1 VKPGVGSLI
10 IVFLWSIF
18 MGVTAVSIGFGA
30 LFPSMNRIAK
40 PFVCANGE
48 LVVNE
53 TVLHPYP
60 GRVSKIVRWT
70 CVDRASGVAEPLSP
84 FLLSLYAG
92 PFYGLL
98 IFAAVAVPWYRMMQ
112 RKAALA
118 TASGSRIALRGPTG
132 ASDVESRMKKLGQL
146 RADDLI
152 TEDEYQRKRSEIL
165 DEL

>member
-1 VKPGVGSLI
+1 VKPGVGSLV

-40 PFVCANGE
+40 PFVCADGE
-48 LVVNE
+48 LVVDE

-98 IFAAVAVPWYRMMQ
+98 IFAVVAVPWYRMMK
-112 RKAALA
+112 RKAAKA
-118 TASGSRIALRGPTG
+118 TASGSRSALGGTIPVG
-132 ASDVESRMKKLGQL
+132 DVESRMKALDQL
-146 RADDLI
+146 RADNLI
-152 TEDEYQRKRSEIL
+152 TDDEYRRKRSEIL
-165 DEL
+165 DAL

>member
-1 VKPGVGSLI
+1 MKPGVGSLI
-10 IVFLWSIF
+10 LVFVWSIF

-40 PFVCANGE
+40 PFVCADGE
-48 LVVNE
+48 LAVNE

-60 GRVSKIVRWT
+60 GRVSKLIRWT
-70 CVDRASGVAEPLSP
+70 CVDRASGVAKPLSP

-98 IFAAVAVPWYRMMQ
+98 IFAVVAVPWYRTMK

-118 TASGSRIALRGPTG
+118 TASGSRIALHGTTTAG
-132 ASDVESRMKKLGQL
+132 DIESRMKVLNQL
-146 RADDLI
+146 RTENLI
-152 TEDEYQRKRSEIL
+152 TEEEFQRKRSAIL
-165 DEL
+165 DGL

>member
-10 IVFLWSIF
+10 LVFVWSIF

-40 PFVCANGE
+40 PFVCADGE
-48 LVVNE
+48 LGVDE

-70 CVDRASGVAEPLSP
+70 CVDRASGVAKPLSP
-84 FLLSLYAG
+84 FLLALYAG

-98 IFAAVAVPWYRMMQ
+98 IFAVVAVPWYRMMQ
-112 RKAALA
+112 RKAAQA
-118 TASGSRIALRGPTG
+118 SASGSRTWLRGATSAG
-132 ASDVESRMKKLGQL
+132 DVESRMKALEKL
-146 RADDLI
+146 RADNLI
-152 TEDEYQRKRSEIL
+152 TEHEYQRKRAEIL
-165 DEL
+165 DAL